1 MAVIEGEAR
10 VETNRSPLK
19 RDVRQLSPT
28 QIGDLTVKRSLL
40 ISVVS
45 LAVGFGT
52 YAFIQ
57 RHTDSPPGKADTGLS
72 KSVADTWTKDAEGI
86 SEITLERVRCYGGCP
101 VYKVI
106 LRRDGSASYIGREN
120 VPRIG
125 KYKSQ
130 TYPYQPL
137 GAEFIRLAKLVASQG
152 YLKMNDH
159 YTILV
164 KDAETVITS
173 IVHNGERKTIVN
185 YGNEAPIELYGIER
199 AIDGIAAQIKWEE
212 DNQ

>member
-1 MAVIEGEAR
+1 M
-10 VETNRSPLK
+10 
-19 RDVRQLSPT
+19 
-28 QIGDLTVKRSLL
+28 KRSFL
-40 ISVVS
+40 ILVIS
-45 LAVGFGT
+45 LAVGVGT

-57 RHTDSPPGKADTGLS
+57 RHTDNQPTKDDSGLA
-72 KSVADTWTKDAEGI
+72 KSVGYAWTKDAEGI
-86 SEITLERVRCYGGCP
+86 SEITLERERCYGGCP

-106 LRRDGSASYIGREN
+106 LRRDEPATYIGREN

-152 YLKMNDH
+152 YLKMNDR
-159 YTILV
+159 YTV
-164 KDAETVITS
+164 AMTDAETVITS

-185 YGNEAPIELYGIER
+185 YGNQGPVELYGIEM
-199 AIDGIAAQIKWEE
+199 AIDGVAAQIKWEE
-212 DNQ
+212 DKQ